1 MVLQKGFHTTADLGS
16 TEVLV
21 TVQISDEFYKDE
33 PRVCGYKTYI
43 VDVLWCQPIKLIQVA
58 STSESHEN
66 QPNNLLFFEIV
77 PCHFC
82 GASEVQ
88 T

>member
-1 MVLQKGFHTTADLGS
+1 MTFVSGRLL
-16 TEVLV
+16 L
-21 TVQISDEFYKDE
+21 
-33 PRVCGYKTYI
+33 
-43 VDVLWCQPIKLIQVA
+43 DVLWGQPNKLIQVA
-58 STSESHEN
+58 FTSELREN
-66 QPNNLLFFEIV
+66 QQNDLLFFEIV

>member
-1 MVLQKGFHTTADLGS
+1 VGS
-16 TEVLV
+16 TD
-21 TVQISDEFYKDE
+21 QACSSGF
-33 PRVCGYKTYI
+33 
-43 VDVLWCQPIKLIQVA
+43 A
-58 STSESHEN
+58 SELREN
-66 QPNNLLFFEIV
+66 QQNNLLFFEIV

>member
-1 MVLQKGFHTTADLGS
+1 MSFIGQRSSIAMTFVPGS
-16 TEVLV
+16 LLL
-21 TVQISDEFYKDE
+21 
-33 PRVCGYKTYI
+33 
-43 VDVLWCQPIKLIQVA
+43 DVLWGQPNKLIQVA
-58 STSESHEN
+58 FTSELREN
-66 QPNNLLFFEIV
+66 QQSDLLFFEIV

>member
-1 MVLQKGFHTTADLGS
+1 MKREFEAISGILLYGGISKFKGMRYVVGHLG
-16 TEVLV
+16 T
-21 TVQISDEFYKDE
+21 
-33 PRVCGYKTYI
+33 
-43 VDVLWCQPIKLIQVA
+43 VDVVWGQPIKLVQAA
-58 STSESHEN
+58 STSELCEN
-66 QPNNLLFFEIV
+66 RQNNLLFFEIV

>member
-1 MVLQKGFHTTADLGS
+1 MKQIVLFLKKW
-16 TEVLV
+16 
-21 TVQISDEFYKDE
+21 ISIIINLSANLQRHFKVGTF
-33 PRVCGYKTYI
+33 RR
-43 VDVLWCQPIKLIQVA
+43 PIKLVQVA
-58 STSESHEN
+58 FISELHEN
-66 QPNNLLFFEIV
+66 QRNDLLFFEIV

>member
-1 MVLQKGFHTTADLGS
+1 MYVL
-16 TEVLV
+16 
-21 TVQISDEFYKDE
+21 
-33 PRVCGYKTYI
+33 
-43 VDVLWCQPIKLIQVA
+43 DVLWGQPIKLIQVA
-58 STSESHEN
+58 STSELREN
-66 QPNNLLFFEIV
+66 QQNDLPFFEIV

>member
-1 MVLQKGFHTTADLGS
+1 MSLS
-16 TEVLV
+16 THNIEVLWS
-21 TVQISDEFYKDE
+21 Q
-33 PRVCGYKTYI
+33 R
-43 VDVLWCQPIKLIQVA
+43 IKLVQVV
-58 STSESHEN
+58 STSELREN
-66 QPNNLLFFEIV
+66 QQNDLLFFEIV